1 MVDEI
6 QSGMGR
12 TGKWFAHQHA
22 GIKPDVM
29 SLAKSLGNGIPIGA
43 CLANGAAAELIQPG
57 SHGTTFG
64 GNPICC
70 KVAMTVVN
78 EIKRRDLVTR
88 TGVLGERM
96 LNGFRKALHN
106 QPGVKDIRGRGMM
119 IGIELDATCTEL
131 VAKALDAGLL
141 INVTARNVV
150 RLLPPY
156 ILTDDEADEI
166 VRRVA
171 DLITDFYAEKES
183 AAAASDA
190 SA

>member
-1 MVDEI
+1 
-6 QSGMGR
+6 
-12 TGKWFAHQHA
+12 
-22 GIKPDVM
+22 
-29 SLAKSLGNGIPIGA
+29 
-43 CLANGAAAELIQPG
+43 
-57 SHGTTFG
+57 
-64 GNPICC
+64 
-70 KVAMTVVN
+70 MTVVN

-141 INVTARNVV
+141 INVTAGNVV